1 MVTATTSSTTAATS
15 ATSSGTPTGNAAA
28 KSAAAKL
35 ISSLGS
41 GSGVDVNSLANSLV
55 EAEKAPR
62 QAELNTKVTKAE
74 GGISGYAAIKFVLGD
89 LQTAFSN
96 LKNQSSFNTLV
107 PQNSQPSAVNVTTTA
122 TATTGSHTI
131 AVTQLAQQQRS
142 ISADNVPGFATPL
155 SQVNGGAAFSLVLK
169 NSIDPTPTKVFNLG
183 NNSASTATITFK
195 AMNKGD
201 TVTVNGLTLTANKS
215 LSASEVGELYDQLD
229 TTTVAAVAAGGVE
242 ASAINSDALATYG
255 TFSGKFATGYSSGV
269 NNSGVLTLTSTN
281 NDAPDIATP
290 TGSQFANNIAIAADA
305 TTPAGIVAAINS
317 ANLGVTAQLINTGN
331 IATPYRIMVTGST
344 GASNAFSLTSLKTGG
359 GEVSGI
365 SFGKTLQTAQDAAF
379 NVDGMAMTSSKNTI
393 TDAIA
398 GTTLNLTAT
407 TTPGVPANVVFSRDT
422 SSVTSKLDALV
433 TAYNDANTMLGVVS
447 DPKSTVDTYGAT
459 LVGNSIVSTVR
470 SQIRQMISSNSTTP
484 AGGLT
489 ALRDIGFSIDQKG
502 VLSIDKTK
510 LDSALQSNFDN
521 VVTLV
526 TGNRE
531 NQSKYSVLPSGAA
544 GEAVKKLTAMLD
556 PTAALTTQSSNLTT
570 KITDYKKQLAD
581 LDTRMT
587 ALLARYNKQF
597 ASMDSLVGQS
607 KSLQTSLKST
617 FDGMMATYTNK

>member
-1 MVTATTSSTTAATS
+1 
-15 ATSSGTPTGNAAA
+15 
-28 KSAAAKL
+28 
-35 ISSLGS
+35 
-41 GSGVDVNSLANSLV
+41 
-55 EAEKAPR
+55 
-62 QAELNTKVTKAE
+62 
-74 GGISGYAAIKFVLGD
+74 
-89 LQTAFSN
+89 
-96 LKNQSSFNTLV
+96 
-107 PQNSQPSAVNVTTTA
+107 
-122 TATTGSHTI
+122 
-131 AVTQLAQQQRS
+131 
-142 ISADNVPGFATPL
+142 
-155 SQVNGGAAFSLVLK
+155 VNGGAAFSLVLK

-183 NNSASTATITFK
+183 NNAPSTSTITFK

-201 TVTVNGLTLTANKS
+201 TVTVNGMTLTANKS

-229 TTTVAAVAAGGVE
+229 TTTAAAVAAGGVE
-242 ASAINSDALATYG
+242 ASTINSDALATYG

-269 NNSGVLTLTSTN
+269 NNNGVLTLTSTADN
-281 NDAPDIATP
+281 AADIATP

-359 GEVSGI
+359 GEVTGI
-365 SFGKTLQTAQDAAF
+365 SFGKTLQTAQDATF
-379 NVDGMAMTSSKNTI
+379 NVDGMAMTSSKNTV

-407 TTPGVPANVVFSRDT
+407 TTPGVPANLVFSRDT
-422 SSVTSKLDALV
+422 SSMTSKLDALV

-470 SQIRQMISSNSTTP
+470 SQIRQMITSNSTTP

-510 LDSALQSNFDN
+510 LDSALQNNFDN

-544 GEAVKKLTAMLD
+544 GEAVKKLTALLD
-556 PTAALTTQSSNLTT
+556 PTAALTTQSTNLTT